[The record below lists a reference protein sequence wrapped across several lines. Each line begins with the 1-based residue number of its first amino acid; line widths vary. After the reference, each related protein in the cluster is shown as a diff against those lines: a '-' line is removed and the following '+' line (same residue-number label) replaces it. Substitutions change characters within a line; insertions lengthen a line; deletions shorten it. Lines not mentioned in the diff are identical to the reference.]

1 MYSGTVVQ
9 YSREYAWV
17 ELDHDGREVLTKP
30 RGKLELVDEER
41 ARRAAEQLEREKVVA
56 QQLTVG
62 DRVEVS
68 ADAADSYTITDVL
81 ERETWLLRKGSL
93 RYQRRPQCVVANAD
107 QLAVVVAPNP
117 VIRPSVI
124 DRYFLA
130 AIQGGLSPLLVV
142 NKIDLDPALPDN
154 PLLRDYRQLGY
165 EVHFTQ
171 AKSGIGLAQLA
182 KALAGQFTA
191 FCGHSGVGKST
202 ILGKLTGEKI
212 RTAEVKPK
220 TLKGR
225 QTTTVA
231 RAYRLPGGGRVVDT
245 PGIRE
250 FGLIHLTWLDVH
262 EYFSRVAAF
271 AGNCSFRDCTHKVEP
286 DCAVRAAVAR
296 GELSAERLASYVK
309 LRGEA
314 ERFKHWE

>member
-1 MYSGTVVQ
+1 MFQGTVVQ

-17 ELDHDGREVLTKP
+17 ELDHDGREVLAKP

-41 ARRAAEQLEREKVVA
+41 ARRATEQLEREKVVA

-62 DRVEVS
+62 DRVEL
-68 ADAADSYTITDVL
+68 AADGSESYSITDVL
-81 ERETWLLRKGSL
+81 ERETWLLRKGNL
-93 RYQRRPQCVVANAD
+93 RYHRKPQCVVANAD

-117 VIRPSVI
+117 LIRPNVI

-130 AIQGGLSPLLVV
+130 AIQGGLTPLLVV
-142 NKIDLDPALPDN
+142 NKIDLDPSLPAD
-154 PLLRDYRQLGY
+154 PLLRDYRRLGY
-165 EVHFTQ
+165 SVHFTQ
-171 AKSGIGLAQLA
+171 ARNGTGLSGLSAV
-182 KALAGQFTA
+182 LAGQFTA

-202 ILGKLTGEKI
+202 ILSKLTGKDI

-220 TLKGR
+220 SLKGR

-231 RAYRLPGGGRVVDT
+231 RAYNLPDGGRVVDT

-262 EYFSRVAAF
+262 DYFARIAEYA
-271 AGNCSFRDCTHKVEP
+271 NHCSFRDCTHSVEP
-286 DCAVRAAVAR
+286 DCAVQAAVKR
-296 GELSAERLASYVK
+296 GELSAERLASYSK
-309 LRGEA
+309 LRAEA